1 MNLLL
6 IVLNCLG
13 VTALA
18 LLHLRRNR
26 FNLLDPSWAF
36 LGGYAIN
43 YCVRPSLFA
52 INPEVGGVYQ
62 DYIYPAAM
70 IRQGAN
76 GAILFSMVG
85 LIGFAAG
92 DMLFP
97 RAAKRLSLRLPIVP
111 LREVIGHRLYGFI
124 ALVFFLLGGVGLYGF
139 VRTAG
144 WSGPV
149 LELLAGGQRD
159 AFMQV
164 ILGHGYFT
172 LAMQLSIVGWALICA
187 KWVGLPRR
195 RTGMRRVLHALLR
208 SNWFVGTL
216 LIWVAFGERLSILAV
231 VFIPLAFRFTIP
243 HFDSAAARRERQR
256 AAVWALAGVLI
267 FVAIAGPIGLMMKGK
282 DVDAS
287 GIVAMA
293 ISAWDSFEFTVAAQH
308 SVGTANL
315 AWGSTYLSD
324 FVYTWLPRAVF
335 PWKPERYGAV
345 VIQDRIAPDLRDS
358 VGATFPSGLLVE
370 AYANFWYFGV
380 FLVPMGLAIVFR
392 AIYHRLQAQDWFWIV
407 QMALLFPML
416 ASFRS
421 IGWAGAALTANLV
434 VVGSVVLACSW
445 ASGLHRALRNL
456 PAFPAPA

>member
-43 YCVRPSLFA
+43 YCVRPALFA
-52 INPEVGGVYQ
+52 INSEVGGIYQ

-70 IRQGAN
+70 IREGAN

-85 LIGFAAG
+85 LLGFAAG
-92 DMLFP
+92 DMFFP
-97 RAAKRLSLRLPIVP
+97 NAAKRLSLRLPSVP
-111 LREVIGHRLYGFI
+111 LREVSGNQLYGFM
-124 ALVFFLLGGVGLYGF
+124 ALVFFLLGGAGLYGF

-144 WSGPV
+144 WSGPL

-187 KWVGLPRR
+187 KWVGMPRR
-195 RTGMRRVLHALLR
+195 RTGTRRVLHAVLR
-208 SNWFVGTL
+208 SGWLVGTL
-216 LIWVAFGERLSILAV
+216 LIWIAFGERASILAV
-231 VFIPLAFRFTIP
+231 VFIPIAFRFTIP
-243 HFDSAAARRERQR
+243 PFDSAAARRQRRR
-256 AAVWALAGVLI
+256 AAVWALAGVLT
-267 FVAIAGPIGLMMKGK
+267 FAAVAGPIGLMMKGK
-282 DVDAS
+282 DVDAT
-287 GIVAMA
+287 GVVAMA
-293 ISAWDSFEFTVAAQH
+293 ISAWDSFEFTVAAQNF
-308 SVGTANL
+308 VGIAHL
-315 AWGSTYLSD
+315 AWGSTYLGD

-345 VIQDRIAPDLRDS
+345 VIQDRVAPDLRDS
-358 VGATFPSGLLVE
+358 VGATFPSGFLVE

-407 QMALLFPML
+407 QTALLFPML

-445 ASGLHRALRNL
+445 ASGLQRALRNL